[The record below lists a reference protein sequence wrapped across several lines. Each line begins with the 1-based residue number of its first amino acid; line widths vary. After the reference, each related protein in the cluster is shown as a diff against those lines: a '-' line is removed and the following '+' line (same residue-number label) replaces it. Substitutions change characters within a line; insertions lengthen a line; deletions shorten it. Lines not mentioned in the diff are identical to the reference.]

1 MNKLATELSEL
12 KTELLHASI
21 SFDNEKNERLQKEDG
36 VRMLKARRGIE
47 AYREQKSLSDSISN
61 GWDIN

>member
-1 MNKLATELSEL
+1 
-12 KTELLHASI
+12 
-21 SFDNEKNERLQKEDG
+21 
-36 VRMLKARRGIE
+36 MLKARRGIE